1 LIGVGRMQLMFL
13 VVRDGLEGPKMLVQ
27 FADVHLMMP
36 RFSKLKLMEIEQQ
49 SVLRMFYFC
58 R

>member
-1 LIGVGRMQLMFL
+1 MQLMFL